1 MLLHME
7 VTPDIYLDSMKYKGS
22 CILGSAY
29 IGPLV
34 RVCTE
39 KIIFLFPNQNICCWY
54 SKEPFQ

>member
-7 VTPDIYLDSMKYKGS
+7 VTPDINLDSMKYKGS

-29 IGPLV
+29 IRPLV

-39 KIIFLFPNQNICCWY
+39 KLIFLLVGTQKNRF
-54 SKEPFQ
+54 KRRVF